1 MSEFTPSTA
10 TLSGLSEL
18 SAHSGPRRLVIVLA
32 ALLTFAVACGD
43 AGSDGV
49 SVADRADIEAL
60 LDAYLPRLA
69 EAYRSGDIE
78 VLRGYA
84 SEKEMATLYKLIS
97 DLMAEKGRFISSDL
111 KSYEIEEIKIWNHS
125 NAFVRT
131 SELWDVQTIASG
143 SETVMSEM
151 LDQRHRVVYQLKRTD
166 EGWRVILRNRQAS
179 ETE

>member
-10 TLSGLSEL
+10 TV
-18 SAHSGPRRLVIVLA
+18 SALFALSGPRRLLIVVA
-32 ALLTFAVACGD
+32 ALLIFAVACGD

-49 SVADRADIEAL
+49 SAEDRAEIEAL

-69 EAYRSGDIE
+69 EAYRTGDIE

-84 SEKEMATLYKLIS
+84 TEKEMATLYKLIS
-97 DLMAEKGRFISSDL
+97 DLMAEKGRFISSEL
-111 KSYEIEEIKIWNHS
+111 KSYEIEEIKIWNHA

-131 SELWDVQTIASG
+131 SELWDVQTVASG
-143 SETVMSEM
+143 SDTVMSEM